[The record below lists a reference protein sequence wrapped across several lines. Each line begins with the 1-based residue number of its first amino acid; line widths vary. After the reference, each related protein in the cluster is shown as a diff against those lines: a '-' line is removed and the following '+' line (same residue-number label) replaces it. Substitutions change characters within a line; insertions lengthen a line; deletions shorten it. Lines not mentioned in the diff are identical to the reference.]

1 LGREGGEV
9 GSDPTGLRVTQHSNL
24 RDYLTTLRRRKW
36 LIAQAVVLM
45 PAVAVALSL
54 HQQTLFRAHAEVLL
68 SHQNLANQLTGTTD
82 PTQFQQPD
90 RIAQTQADLARVPEV
105 AQRTLAAAGLS
116 DRTPNDFLKQSS
128 VTAQANT
135 DLLDFAVTEPSASLA
150 AKLVNAYAEQYAAYR
165 GQLDTAAL
173 QRARNEVRHRIAA
186 LVKAGARKSE
196 LYATLVSKEQTL
208 GTMEALQTSN
218 AVPVKSADGASQ
230 VQPRPIRNGV
240 LGLILGIVLGIGVA
254 FLWEAL
260 DTRVR
265 TADEIGDSLG
275 LPLLARLP
283 EPPRRFRKDDKLVMV
298 DGAHDGQ
305 AEAFRMLRTSLDF
318 VRLDQDI
325 RTIVITSAVER
336 EGKSTTAANLAV
348 ALARAGSHVAL
359 VDVDLRRP
367 YLDRFFKRSGGGGLT
382 EVALGRTSLTDALFP
397 ILLENVGQAGGSVNG
412 NARRSVS
419 TFGDLRVLVAGPLPP
434 NAGEFVGS
442 AVVGEILD
450 ELRERFDTVLI
461 DAPPLL
467 HVGDAMTLGAR
478 ADGLILVTRL
488 NLVRRPMLSEL
499 RRILDSTPAKGLGF
513 VITGAEA
520 EDGYSYG
527 ASYDYGY
534 GSSVSEPKKVAVR

>member
-1 LGREGGEV
+1 M
-9 GSDPTGLRVTQHSNL
+9 GSDPTGFRVTQHSNL

-36 LIAQAVVLM
+36 LIAQTVVLM
-45 PAVAVALSL
+45 PAVAIALSL

-90 RIAQTQADLARVPEV
+90 RIAQTQADLARVPQV
-105 AQRTLAAAGLS
+105 AQRTLVAAGLS
-116 DRTPNDFLKQSS
+116 DRTPTDFLNQSS
-128 VTAQANT
+128 VTAKANT
-135 DLLDFAVTEPSASLA
+135 DLLDFAVTEPNASLA
-150 AKLVNAYAEQYAAYR
+150 AKLVNAYAKQYAAYR

-173 QRARNEVRHRIAA
+173 QRARDEVRHRIAA
-186 LVKAGARKSE
+186 LVKTGARKSD

-230 VQPRPIRNGV
+230 VQPQPVRNGI

-265 TADEIGDSLG
+265 TAEEIGDSLG

-283 EPPRRFRKDDKLVMV
+283 APPRSFRKDDKLVMV
-298 DGAHDGQ
+298 DDAHDGQ

-325 RTIVITSAVER
+325 RTIVITSAVEK

-348 ALARAGSHVAL
+348 ALARAGRRVAL

-367 YLDRFFKRSGGGGLT
+367 YLDRFFKRSSGGGLT
-382 EVALGRTSLTDALFP
+382 EVALGRTSLTDALSP
-397 ILLENVGQAGGSVNG
+397 ILLEDVGHAGGSVNG
-412 NARRSVS
+412 NGRRSMSV
-419 TFGDLRVLVAGPLPP
+419 FGELQVLVAGPLPP

-442 AVVGEILD
+442 AVVGEIFD

-478 ADGLILVTRL
+478 ADALILVTRL
-488 NLVRRPMLSEL
+488 NLVRRPMLTEL

-534 GSSVSEPKKVAVR
+534 GSSAPEPQKAAVR